1 MAADK
6 QHPSSELLIASG
18 ATRTSG
24 GFRPDGRP
32 RQGLITGHL
41 FKLIRESAGLTQET
55 LAEHLGVDAN
65 TVQGWESGRRSLT
78 GTRVATLVQV
88 RHRLRQLG
96 ADPRLLSALDDA
108 AEADYVLAYALGTE
122 PDKSQPAAHPLACW
136 VPKSSFAYM
145 LAWPFTG
152 QRPIALEPQALRS
165 RRGPVAQA
173 PALTAEE
180 RMRFF
185 QHLRVTAERSYA
197 DHELDE
203 TGGTLLRRN
212 VYYSL
217 SWNQSSETTAWL
229 RELEQR
235 EVRRLGRFDTW
246 SPSWTAVRSLVVAHA
261 RQGDKEP
268 LRHFI
273 RTALSSDACQAAN
286 LNYWAVWIGETT
298 QTYSSDEFMAGDLG
312 AWSGMALLRRFADSL
327 VSTESLFDLY
337 VHSLWALLER
347 RGRLLDTDPS
357 LLGPW
362 PTEAR
367 CSSMRATCQGS
378 RAGSWSRFTM
388 ASGCYRSRYRAS
400 SHERGRA
407 DARARAGGP
416 DQLPVR
422 DGPAQAV
429 QAHRLVDRRHR
440 QP

>member
-24 GFRPDGRP
+24 GFRPNGRP
-32 RQGLITGHL
+32 RQGLITGYL
-41 FKLIRESAGLTQET
+41 FKLIREYAGLTQET

-88 RHRLRQLG
+88 RHRLRQVG

-108 AEADYVLAYALGTE
+108 AEADYVLAYALETE

-152 QRPIALEPQALRS
+152 QRPIALEHQAVRS
-165 RRGPVAQA
+165 RSGPVAQT

-185 QHLRVTAERSYA
+185 QHLRVTAERSHA
-197 DHELDE
+197 DRELDE
-203 TGGTLLRRN
+203 TGGILLRRN

-235 EVRRLGRFDTW
+235 EARRLGRFDTW
-246 SPSWTAVRSLVVAHA
+246 SPSWTAVRSLVVARA

-286 LNYWAVWIGETT
+286 LNYWAYWIGETSE
-298 QTYSSDEFMAGDLG
+298 TYSSDEFMAGDLG
-312 AWSGMALLRRFADSL
+312 PWSGMALLRRFADNL
-327 VSTESLFDLY
+327 DSTESLFDLY

-347 RGRLLDTDPS
+347 RGRLLDTNPQLAQVLADRGEMLLDEGDLSGQSRRELEQVHYGVRLLQKS
-357 LLGPW
+357 LPRVV
-362 PTEAR
+362 T
-367 CSSMRATCQGS
+367 
-378 RAGSWSRFTM
+378 
-388 ASGCYRSRYRAS
+388 
-400 SHERGRA
+400 
-407 DARARAGGP
+407 
-416 DQLPVR
+416 
-422 DGPAQAV
+422 
-429 QAHRLVDRRHR
+429 
-440 QP
+440 